1 MSDTDVKAPMFKL
14 ITAWLIAIWSST
26 IDIFA
31 SIPWDKLAQFAA
43 FVYSCLLIYEYIRK
57 RIRAIKA
64 PKAGE
69 DNGTKQDI
77 A

>member
-1 MSDTDVKAPMFKL
+1 MNDTDVKAPIFKL
-14 ITAWLIAIWSST
+14 ITAWVMALWSST
-26 IDIFA
+26 VDIFA

-57 RIRAIKA
+57 RIKA
-64 PKAGE
+64 TKGE
-69 DNGTKQDI
+69 PNGTKQDI

>member
-1 MSDTDVKAPMFKL
+1 MNDTDVKAPTFKL
-14 ITAWLIAIWSST
+14 ITAWLVALWSST

-57 RIRAIKA
+57 RIRAARENKS
-64 PKAGE
+64 GE
-69 DNGTKQDI
+69 DNGTKQDV